1 MNCVCECD
9 GDINDEKGTRRD
21 SCKAYKIT
29 FHDLGTIVVF
39 DEIDP
44 HYYIVT
50 FQ

>member
-1 MNCVCECD
+1 M
-9 GDINDEKGTRRD
+9 IKYEKGTRRD